1 MGGDGDGAASGED
14 DGRDGGSG
22 GGEEAERRAE
32 GRHLV
37 FFLLVLKKGMD
48 LFLERRVIK
57 PSFGL
62 FFKERSEGSW
72 ILRSKEMNVKDCLL
86 KSYSE

>member
-48 LFLERRVIK
+48 LFFGKESYK
-57 PSFGL
+57 TEFWSF
-62 FFKERSEGSW
+62 FQRKE
-72 ILRSKEMNVKDCLL
+72 
-86 KSYSE
+86 

>member
-37 FFLLVLKKGMD
+37 FFVVFEKEWDLVF
-48 LFLERRVIK
+48 FLERRVIK

-62 FFKERSEGSW
+62 FFFLKKGVKEVGYFVRKER
-72 ILRSKEMNVKDCLL
+72 M
-86 KSYSE
+86 